1 MVAGSGRSADVIWA
15 AFMEHV
21 SPKRGGGMDR
31 ESRSFVEVLRQ
42 PSAFVPLMMSLVA
55 LAMVLGDVAMFGA
68 IRDKDEGAVA
78 HLWQLLMAGQAPIV
92 ALLRA
97 KWLPRAP
104 RQTLDGL
111 SHKSGRPGAVLLPSG
126 LMRPEA
132 NRLMRKG
139 SFARLR
145 LRFARRGWG
154 RRRGL
159 GWLVGGVGLR
169 GCDGG

>member
-1 MVAGSGRSADVIWA
+1 MNCSIARVLTRLYPRAWRERYGSEFEEMLLTDGGGLREAADVIWA

-92 ALLRA
+92 LYFVA

-104 RQTLDGL
+104 RQTLGVL
-111 SHKSGRPGAVLLPSG
+111 SQQIGAALASLGAV
-126 LMRPEA
+126 
-132 NRLMRKG
+132 
-139 SFARLR
+139 F
-145 LRFARRGWG
+145 FFH
-154 RRRGL
+154 L
-159 GWLVGGVGLR
+159 G
-169 GCDGG
+169 